1 MTIEDGNLTKEDAFL
16 VGYLAGDATFRL
28 SKRLLASGDYSIH
41 PRLYISDTC
50 DLDILLWIADNY
62 PNSGIKTRER
72 MIKGKNRISH
82 TLYFPKSFMVHF
94 EKYGLFH
101 PKEHREIKNVP
112 SKLFLY
118 YLQGLALADGC
129 VYIRHRNDCVT
140 PRLNFCIAH
149 QSYPLFNFIKLALN
163 EKYDYPVKLKTRKNE
178 NVIYL
183 DCQHTQQNKDFLT
196 KLFVDT
202 HPIVN
207 HKKILDFNKYML
219 EYA

>member
-1 MTIEDGNLTKEDAFL
+1 MGIKDGNLNKGDAFL

-28 SKRLLASGDYSIH
+28 SKRKLASGDYSVH

-50 DLDILLWIADNY
+50 DLDILLWIAENY

-72 MIKGKNRISH
+72 MIKGKNRVSH
-82 TLYFPKSFMVHF
+82 TLYFPKNFMLHL

-101 PKEHREIKNVP
+101 PKGQRVIKNVP
-112 SKLFLY
+112 KRLFLY

-129 VYIRHRNDCVT
+129 VYIRHRDDCAT

-149 QSYPLFNFIKLALN
+149 QSHTLFDFIKNELN
-163 EKYDYPVKLKTRKNE
+163 NEYDYPIRLRTRKNE

-183 DCQHTQQNKDFLT
+183 DCQHTQQNKKFLT

-202 HPIVN
+202 DPIVN
-207 HKKILDFNKYML
+207 HKKIVDFNNYMNKY
-219 EYA
+219 A